1 MGTVADQLSR
11 GGVCSKHGDRINNM
25 YVYIYIY
32 TSDRLCYR
40 IQEGQIQLHV
50 LLIDCVAEDKGDRY
64 TTSDR
69 GITLVKW

>member
-1 MGTVADQLSR
+1 MWELLLTSSVGEECAA
-11 GGVCSKHGDRINNM
+11 NM
-25 YVYIYIY
+25 ETGLTTCIRIY